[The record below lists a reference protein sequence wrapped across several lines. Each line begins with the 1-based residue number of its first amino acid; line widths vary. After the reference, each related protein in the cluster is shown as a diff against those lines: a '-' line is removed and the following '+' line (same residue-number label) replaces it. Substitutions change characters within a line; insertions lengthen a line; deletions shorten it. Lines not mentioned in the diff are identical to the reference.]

1 MQELILSVSELVKL
15 ALIDVYKRQIP
26 FASKVLVK
34 SVVKSSRDKQGNVK
48 VLLQKLEK
56 GRDIIHEHALAV

>member
-1 MQELILSVSELVKL
+1 MKNEGRKK
-15 ALIDVYKRQIP
+15 AGKRISAFTSKGQI
-26 FASKVLVK
+26 K
-34 SVVKSSRDKQGNVK
+34 SVVKGRRDEQGNVK